1 MLRAGCGPFSKL
13 HPSDDFDLDG
23 SKRTVCCDELT
34 LLSSCSIHC
43 EIFFCPQR
51 SAHHCDDDDDD
62 DGDDDDDDDND
73 NVVVMVMNMGMVMI
87 TVMTNTK

>member
-34 LLSSCSIHC
+34 LLSSCSIRC

-62 DGDDDDDDDND
+62 DGDDDDDDDED
-73 NVVVMVMNMGMVMI
+73 DDEEEEEEEGEAKEEEEDA
-87 TVMTNTK
+87 T